1 MRPPGGAG
9 GVVGVVGGSGG
20 RRRRRAP
27 RQAVAHVRARSLGGW
42 GAAPPRHRTQFTRT
56 APTHTACA
64 PSLPLFPP
72 PAPSRV
78 SAGVAGCWRLA
89 VWVCAA
95 PRAAAPALGC
105 SPSPSLSLAGGA
117 SGEGGAPCGAALA
130 REGEAAGVQTYIEER
145 GWRPT
150 AQGRRT
156 APPPPL
162 PRRRPMPTARRRPP
176 SRPTLDRKSAR
187 RGGARRG
194 AARRGEA
201 SAQGRSSSERLV
213 IYI

>member
-89 VWVCAA
+89 ACARA
-95 PRAAAPALGC
+95 ALRAAAPALGC

-130 REGEAAGVQTYIEER
+130 REGEAAGAQTYIEKEA
-145 GWRPT
+145 GGRPPR
-150 AQGRRT
+150 ADGRLRRRRSHAAARCPPPAAGRRP
-156 APPPPL
+156 AQ
-162 PRRRPMPTARRRPP
+162 P
-176 SRPTLDRKSAR
+176 SIERA
-187 RGGARRG
+187 RG
-194 AARRGEA
+194 AAGRGEARRGEA
-201 SAQGRSSSERLV
+201 RRGECPG
-213 IYI
+213 